1 MKQLVLLIFVFI
13 FITGC
18 AKLSIVSVNKEAMSS
33 ISAESIIFVPRFE
46 GNSDFAEES
55 TDYFIAILESKVPN
69 TIVHG
74 SVLRTEQTDISSSGN
89 IAPLKTALS
98 TASDNGADILIM
110 GKVTSHKTAEILK
123 GFSIIRVYSVQ
134 TGERLA
140 NFPRPGGM
148 LMGYSEHQA
157 VMAAV
162 KRTANDFADSI
173 R

>member
-74 SVLRTEQTDISSSGN
+74 SVLRTEQTDISSAGN

-98 TASDNGADILIM
+98 TASDNGADIFTCCQ
-110 GKVTSHKTAEILK
+110 VTTVLHKKGTAIGVE
-123 GFSIIRVYSVQ
+123 GMIIDPETWKK
-134 TGERLA
+134 TGTF
-140 NFPRPGGM
+140 N
-148 LMGYSEHQA
+148 
-157 VMAAV
+157 
-162 KRTANDFADSI
+162 KNI
-173 R
+173 